1 VVKAGE
7 EVDLCPDAG
16 FVSLYIFLLD
26 DFEGN
31 MTEMDEP
38 DGVLVESERD
48 DVVLKRHAQM
58 VAYEPFLGDGAYE
71 MTNQDINI
79 YIQ

>member
-1 VVKAGE
+1 MVKAGE

-16 FVSLYIFLLD
+16 FVSLYVFILD

-31 MTEMDEP
+31 MTGWMDKP

-48 DVVLKRHAQM
+48 EVILKRH
-58 VAYEPFLGDGAYE
+58 LDGRVRVITSGQAKLKW
-71 MTNQDINI
+71 
-79 YIQ
+79 

>member
-16 FVSLYIFLLD
+16 FVSLYVFILD

-31 MTEMDEP
+31 MTGWMDKP

-48 DVVLKRHAQM
+48 EVILKRH
-58 VAYEPFLGDGAYE
+58 LDGRVRVITSGQAKLKW
-71 MTNQDINI
+71 
-79 YIQ
+79 